1 MAEPGN
7 ILLAADYSQIELR
20 VMAHF
25 SNDPVLLEAFR
36 NGQDIHERTAQEVFG
51 VGPMAQTPEHRRA
64 SKAINYGII
73 YGLSPFGLAQQLGI
87 AQKEA
92 ARFISEYFA
101 RYSASNKI
109 TIESNLVA
117 NTTSG
122 TESVGAITRPIS
134 MTQYAYCSPSPKIEV
149 GSTIVVNAG

>member
-1 MAEPGN
+1 MSQKNDDHEDMKAEY
-7 ILLAADYSQIELR
+7 D
-20 VMAHF
+20 
-25 SNDPVLLEAFR
+25 FR
-36 NGQDIHERTAQEVFG
+36 GG
-51 VGPMAQTPEHRRA
+51 VRG
-64 SKAINYGII
+64 K
-73 YGLSPFGLAQQLGI
+73 
-87 AQKEA
+87 
-92 ARFISEYFA
+92 YFA

-134 MTQYAYCSPSPKIEV
+134 MTQYSYCSPSPKIEV